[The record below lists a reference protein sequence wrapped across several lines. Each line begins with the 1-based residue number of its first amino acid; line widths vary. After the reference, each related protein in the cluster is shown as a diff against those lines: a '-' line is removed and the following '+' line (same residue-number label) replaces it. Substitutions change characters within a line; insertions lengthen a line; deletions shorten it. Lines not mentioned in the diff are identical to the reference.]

1 MPVTLL
7 DVNIL
12 LALFS
17 QEHSSHAIAQR
28 WFRENEKKGWAT
40 CPLTQAGF
48 VRLISNPSYS
58 KDATLPAEAIALLEE
73 NTHTDHH
80 EFWADDLSYSQAI
93 APLKSKLSGHQ
104 QITDAYLLGLAIH
117 RKGKLA
123 TFDRSIAALL
133 PEGKRKSDW
142 IVELST

>member
-1 MPVTLL
+1 MPATLL

-17 QEHSSHAIAQR
+17 EEHSSHAVAQR

-40 CPLTQAGF
+40 SPLTQVGF
-48 VRLISNPSYS
+48 VRLISSPSYS
-58 KDATLPAEAIALLEE
+58 KNAIPPTEAIALLEE
-73 NTHTDHH
+73 NTHTAHH
-80 EFWADDLSYSQAI
+80 EFWADDLSYAQAI
-93 APLKSKLSGHQ
+93 EPLKSKLSGHQ
-104 QITDAYLLGLAIH
+104 QTTDAYLLGLAIR
-117 RKGKLA
+117 RKAKLA